1 MPDYSPTGS
10 GCKHNGEV
18 WSSQGCYHIW
28 YPWLLE
34 SRVLLMYMRLL
45 PLGLSSG
52 APPGLRERLL
62 TLVSLLCERGESLE
76 VGEPWGA
83 GETWGA
89 VQPLVLPVGPLV
101 GPLTRDVSVR
111 AVTRPLALRHFTAL
125 ATGLLLHGKE
135 LGAEAGALRLA
146 GACRPPRHADEQRP
160 HSHPQP
166 ANPQLAELLPSSP
179 LPPPVALVVR
189 IVQCCL
195 AALGG
200 THGDMPT
207 AALDGTRGDMRC
219 GMGDD
224 KGDLWRVPVG
234 AGTAGSEVAMEATPR
249 QLRDALR
256 GRELTTALLAVRAA
270 EPWLTTAWAS
280 VLLDIGRWDE
290 LMLGLIAAG
299 RRRRPMPPGAAVQP
313 HAALSKDGNLRP
325 PPPDERLVRA
335 AARSLLRLL
344 TARRGA
350 VAGGADGAAT
360 ADGGATVDCGLTADG
375 ATGGT
380 AVTQRL
386 VNVKKTQRLARAVG
400 ALAALVTNEEERMLD
415 AHVWTAVLDALSP
428 LACEWWKRREL
439 VGQNGEE
446 RGEGRGEEQGGGRG
460 KKGSPEDPAV
470 EGSPEDPAAVE
481 ARLARALAC
490 SAAHPEAAVRLAGAK
505 GFSELLG
512 FGSPQG
518 ASGVAFV
525 LAHGLE
531 SSLSALLVDLDERT
545 ALAALH
551 AAHALSAH
559 AEGRVA
565 LSRHRPQWFGELQR
579 MQTEMAEPYE
589 GPRAPC
595 QVAENE
601 AIERG
606 ERLFFGPERLFRHE
620 CD

>member
-1 MPDYSPTGS
+1 
-10 GCKHNGEV
+10 
-18 WSSQGCYHIW
+18 
-28 YPWLLE
+28 
-34 SRVLLMYMRLL
+34 
-45 PLGLSSG
+45 
-52 APPGLRERLL
+52 
-62 TLVSLLCERGESLE
+62 
-76 VGEPWGA
+76 
-83 GETWGA
+83 
-89 VQPLVLPVGPLV
+89 
-101 GPLTRDVSVR
+101 
-111 AVTRPLALRHFTAL
+111 
-125 ATGLLLHGKE
+125 
-135 LGAEAGALRLA
+135 
-146 GACRPPRHADEQRP
+146 
-160 HSHPQP
+160 
-166 ANPQLAELLPSSP
+166 
-179 LPPPVALVVR
+179 VR

-207 AALDGTRGDMRC
+207 AALGGTHGDMRR

-224 KGDLWRVPVG
+224 MGGLWRVPVG
-234 AGTAGSEVAMEATPR
+234 AGMAGSEVAVEATPR

-270 EPWLTTAWAS
+270 EQWLTTAWAS

-531 SSLSALLVDLDERT
+531 SILSTLLVDLDERT